1 MVDKWTV
8 RLNKEGLYNE
18 VKPLEEGDQ
27 EIERNNIKEELLKH

>member
-18 VKPLEEGDQ
+18 VKPPEEVDQ
-27 EIERNNIKEELLKH
+27 KIERKNIKEELL